1 MKKLFATF
9 MASAALTA
17 QAALPTLSG
26 LAESLAN
33 LTSDLTDL
41 RGHYAF
47 VTNRLADS
55 GKELAELRAKLLS
68 AETRQDRI
76 VWLIEAN
83 GGLREAWH
91 GGKIGS
97 YIVTNE
103 NRRLIRVDLY
113 ADASVWTN
121 GTTQAVQLPK
131 DPEALAKEMARRA
144 AEHER
149 VVAAWEAANLPP
161 DLAALRAR
169 QREAARQESQ
179 EGATAA
185 TGGGD

>member
-47 VTNRLADS
+47 VTNRLAES
-55 GKELAELRAKLLS
+55 GKEISDLRAKLLS

-76 VWLIEAN
+76 VWLIEGN

-179 EGATAA
+179 EGSTAA
-185 TGGGD
+185 SGGD

>member
-1 MKKLFATF
+1 MKRTLAILAAAGLAAT
-9 MASAALTA
+9 AS
-17 QAALPTLSG
+17 AALPTLSG
-26 LAESLAN
+26 LADAIEALRSGLEARVN
-33 LTSDLTDL
+33 ATS
-41 RGHYAF
+41 
-47 VTNRLADS
+47 NRLADAVA
-55 GKELAELRAKLLS
+55 EIAELRSSLTS
-68 AETRQDRI
+68 AEDRQNR
-76 VWLIEAN
+76 VVLLIE
-83 GGLREAWH
+83 GRPELREAWH

-121 GTTQAVQLPK
+121 GTTQAVQVPK

-161 DLAALRAR
+161 DLAALRTR

-179 EGATAA
+179 EGTTAA